1 MIRLAKTEDKESY
14 YTMLSYCFNMGNAS
28 IENNVKNSHFPM
40 DEIIVNEIDGKL
52 TSCVHVIPFSIHFDQ
67 QIMKMGG
74 IAGVSSYPEN
84 RDGGGIKEI
93 LNYSLKHMKD
103 RGMIFSALG
112 PFSFEFYR
120 KYGWEWGF
128 VFQKLKFPIQ
138 DLAKTKKAHHYKKCT
153 KDDDEMIQNFRN
165 QYACLFNGSVVH
177 TLEIRENRWKYFY
190 NNFTQCYAA
199 YDEKNQVEAIA
210 FYKIENRTLICDE
223 LFFLNETGR
232 QHMLHFFYTH
242 RSQVDQ
248 VELLLPKDDNLRATL
263 PNPRIQYWESANMMF
278 RIVCVKEALQAM
290 KLKEK
295 VKGKL
300 KIKVHDE
307 QAEWNNQIFELI
319 GEEHH
324 LSVHEVKNS
333 KVFDIEVSIQR
344 LSQLVLGFIS
354 GEEALKLELISCRN
368 AKKEPLFEKIFQ
380 KRPTMLWH
388 MF

>member
-1 MIRLAKTEDKESY
+1 
-14 YTMLSYCFNMGNAS
+14 
-28 IENNVKNSHFPM
+28 
-40 DEIIVNEIDGKL
+40 
-52 TSCVHVIPFSIHFDQ
+52 
-67 QIMKMGG
+67 
-74 IAGVSSYPEN
+74 
-84 RDGGGIKEI
+84 
-93 LNYSLKHMKD
+93 
-103 RGMIFSALG
+103 
-112 PFSFEFYR
+112 
-120 KYGWEWGF
+120 
-128 VFQKLKFPIQ
+128 
-138 DLAKTKKAHHYKKCT
+138 
-153 KDDDEMIQNFRN
+153 
-165 QYACLFNGSVVH
+165 
-177 TLEIRENRWKYFY
+177 
-190 NNFTQCYAA
+190 
-199 YDEKNQVEAIA
+199 
-210 FYKIENRTLICDE
+210 
-223 LFFLNETGR
+223 
-232 QHMLHFFYTH
+232 MLHFFYTH

-263 PNPRIQYWESANMMF
+263 PNPRIQYWEWANMMF